1 MNEITVRVK
10 NVYGLETIYPVC
22 AKAEQFARIA
32 GTTTLTRPTIQ
43 CIKALGYTINIQQ
56 PEYAL

>member
-32 GTTTLTRPTIQ
+32 GTTTLTRPTIAS
-43 CIKALGYTINIQQ
+43 IKALGYQIRIEQ
-56 PEYAL
+56 PEVTL